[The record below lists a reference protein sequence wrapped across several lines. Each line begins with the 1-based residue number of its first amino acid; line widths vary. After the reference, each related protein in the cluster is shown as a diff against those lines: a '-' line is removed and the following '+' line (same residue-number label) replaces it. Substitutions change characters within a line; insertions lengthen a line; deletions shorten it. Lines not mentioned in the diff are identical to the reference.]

1 MKPVESDSFGEKSKA
16 RRRRVEFKLKG
27 KNSWLQSE
35 KISALTEATY
45 LMEKEKKIAR
55 HRLIDRSASFISLF
69 DNREDRASA
78 YLEIASGP
86 CDLR

>member
-1 MKPVESDSFGEKSKA
+1 MKPVESDSFGEKNKA
-16 RRRRVEFKLKG
+16 RRRWVEFKLKG

-45 LMEKEKKIAR
+45 LMEKEKIAR

-69 DNREDRASA
+69 DNREDRTSA